1 MYLDKAKARFQDLE
15 QLNRDIYKNQPCS
28 PKEVERLEHDLKLKL
43 PEAYREFLLWC
54 GHGCGFLISDR
65 YFWGGVRGASYREL
79 LEEEMKI
86 QNLPMTL
93 IPSDAIVFYVNQGG
107 YVYAFI
113 LTSEGD
119 NPPVHTFWDDQLRW
133 NHADSIEQFCLERIE
148 TALKLAKG
156 R

>member
-28 PKEVERLEHDLKLKL
+28 PEEVERLEEDLKLKL

-54 GHGCGFLISDR
+54 GNRCGFLRSDR
-65 YFWGGVRGASYREL
+65 YFWSDVKDSHREW
-79 LEEEMKI
+79 LEETMEI
-86 QNLPMTL
+86 HNLSMTL
-93 IPSDAIVFYVNQGG
+93 IPSDAIIFYVNHGG

-113 LTSEGD
+113 CASEGD
-119 NPPVHTFWDDQLRW
+119 NPPVHAFWDGQLLW
-133 NHADSIEQFCLERIE
+133 THDDSIEKFCLESIE
-148 TALKLAKG
+148 TVLKLAKG